1 MGREFLPRR
10 RRLGGRPSVVEPAGI
25 ATDPLELL
33 LDFLDQGRAERRS
46 SGGRFCRRG
55 ERGRLRPRGGL
66 GGCLFPLR
74 LLTSLLLAPCLLA
87 CGLLALGL
95 LAGEPVLLPAFA
107 LPPFPRPPP
116 RFPPFPLL

>member
-55 ERGRLRPRGGL
+55 GPGPLRPPGGLRGGL
-66 GGCLFPLR
+66 LPFCPLPGGP
-74 LLTSLLLAPCLLA
+74 
-87 CGLLALGL
+87 
-95 LAGEPVLLPAFA
+95 PA
-107 LPPFPRPPP
+107 PRPPAP
-116 RFPPFPLL
+116 RPAPGAPFPP

>member
-55 ERGRLRPRGGL
+55 ERGRLHPRGGL
-66 GGCLFPLR
+66 GGGFLPFR
-74 LLTSLLLAPCLLA
+74 LLAGGLLAPC
-87 CGLLALGL
+87 LLALGL
-95 LAGEPVLLPAFA
+95 LAGEPFLLPTFA
-107 LPPFPRPPP
+107 LPPFPPP
-116 RFPPFPLL
+116 

>member
-33 LDFLDQGRAERRS
+33 LDLLDQGRAERRN

-55 ERGRLRPRGGL
+55 ERGRLHPRGGL
-66 GGCLFPLR
+66 RGGVFPFGPLAGG
-74 LLTSLLLAPCLLA
+74 LLAPRPA
-87 CGLLALGL
+87 ALGL
-95 LAGEPVLLPAFA
+95 LAGGTRLLQPLA
-107 LPPFPRPPP
+107 LRPFPRPALPVA
-116 RFPPFPLL
+116 PLP